1 MKPKI
6 SIIVPVYNVSQFL
19 CPCLDSIIS
28 QTYKNIEIILI
39 DDGSTDD
46 SGEICDNYR
55 AIDKRIKVIHQCN
68 SGLSAARNK
77 GIEIATGEYV
87 TFIDS
92 DDFISTGY
100 IEKLHCGFSKDNV
113 DIVMCDFKTVPE
125 NSKLSD
131 NTQQENSP
139 NNIISLDNCQ
149 AIKEVYEIRYHGVDF
164 ISVAKLYRK
173 SLFETN
179 HISFPLGKVHEDAFT
194 TYKLL
199 YAAKQVVYLD
209 IPMYFYRIRSGSI
222 TTSEFTLK
230 RLDKVVATKEECDFF
245 LREKQYELLSY
256 ALSDH
261 LHEMK
266 LMISRLNKCN
276 HQYDKNK
283 KLLAKQ
289 VKKDLNLYGPYTN
302 ISVKKQLYYR
312 LLANFP
318 FTVLSDL

>member
-1 MKPKI
+1 MKI
-6 SIIVPVYNVSQFL
+6 SIIVPVYNVSQYL
-19 CPCLDSIIS
+19 HACINSIIN
-28 QTYKNIEIILI
+28 QTFKELEIILI

-46 SGEICDNYR
+46 SGKICDIYS

-68 SGLSAARNK
+68 SGLSAARNV
-77 GIEIATGEYV
+77 GIEIATGEYI

-92 DDFISTGY
+92 DDYISTDY
-100 IEKLHCGFSKDNV
+100 IERLLLGFSKIDI

-125 NSKLSD
+125 DSELSD
-131 NTQQENSP
+131 NMQQENLP
-139 NNIISLDNCQ
+139 DNIIGLDNCQ
-149 AIKEVYEIRYHGVDF
+149 VIKEVYKARYHGVDF

-173 SLFETN
+173 SLFKDN
-179 HISFPLGKVHEDAFT
+179 NIRFPSGKIHEDAFT
-194 TYKLL
+194 TYKLF
-199 YAAKQVVYLD
+199 YASKQVVYLD
-209 IPMYFYRIRSGSI
+209 IPMYFYRIRGGSI
-222 TTSEFTLK
+222 TTSVFSLK
-230 RLDKVVATKEECDFF
+230 RLDKITATKEECDFF
-245 LREKQYELLSY
+245 LTEKQYELLSY

-312 LLANFP
+312 LLASFP
-318 FTVLSDL
+318 FAVLADL